1 MPSYVVNLQATHTY
15 IYIYIY
21 IHTFFSAMCSR
32 DLVVYA
38 VDPWGA

>member
-1 MPSYVVNLQATHTY
+1 MPSYVVNLQA